1 MVKLGFDPMVA
12 HDYTEIEQL
21 EQDLSSMSTKL
32 KEKLKLARKGGASV
46 DEIMEIYDQA
56 GFMRKDKIENVVHNL
71 YLYKG
76 DITRQ
81 YVLDNMPDDETL
93 SIARGEE

>member
-1 MVKLGFDPMVA
+1 MRKAIDVLRDKK
-12 HDYTEIEQL
+12 IR
-21 EQDLSSMSTKL
+21 
-32 KEKLKLARKGGASV
+32 RKGGASV